1 MVSGAE
7 ASVCPESLRF
17 ADDHFRLERRIRS
30 EQLHRRPRHY
40 LDFGF
45 RISH

>member
-7 ASVCPESLRF
+7 ASVCPERLRLQTITF
-17 ADDHFRLERRIRS
+17 ASKGGFGADSCIGGQGITWIS
-30 EQLHRRPRHY
+30 
-40 LDFGF
+40 GF